1 MFEDNP
7 PPLESLA
14 EASCEPP
21 RAFLDA
27 LITELPRLKGAAFM
41 MARSKADA
49 DDLLQTAAARALAA
63 HRQFALGTSMRAWLY
78 RILRNEFIDLVRL
91 KGRNA
96 ARIDDVPEEFLKQKC
111 AQDQSLQMRDVL
123 RAMNKL
129 THNHREALFLLC
141 VDGLSYD
148 EIAEVQACAVGTVKS
163 RISRARQDMKT
174 MLEGQPL
181 AEEDQSEPAS
191 FVATPTPVFVT

>member
-1 MFEDNP
+1 
-7 PPLESLA
+7 
-14 EASCEPP
+14 
-21 RAFLDA
+21 
-27 LITELPRLKGAAFM
+27 
-41 MARSKADA
+41 
-49 DDLLQTAAARALAA
+49 
-63 HRQFALGTSMRAWLY
+63 
-78 RILRNEFIDLVRL
+78 VRL

-129 THNHREALFLLC
+129 THIHREALFLLC

-181 AEEDQSEPAS
+181 AEEDQSESAS